1 MGFGSCSNLLGTL
14 RSTHHDTES
23 VAAEIDIT
31 VMVALAILVPLSGI
45 LYLVW
50 QIKTRDLRS
59 WQHYACATSLI
70 VLTSLLLLV
79 AGGRIE
85 SFGLA
90 GNTVKLVDRKLE
102 QIEALT
108 EQNKRMAQK
117 TVELVTQTMSGVR
130 VVEGY
135 DNAAFN
141 SAASDLL
148 KAAGFSSA
156 EIQRFLNKTTKT
168 NAP

>member
-1 MGFGSCSNLLGTL
+1 
-14 RSTHHDTES
+14 
-23 VAAEIDIT
+23 
-31 VMVALAILVPLSGI
+31 MVALAILVPFSGI

-70 VLTSLLLLV
+70 TSLLLLV

-90 GNTVKLVDRKLE
+90 GNTVKLVDQKLE

-117 TVELVTQTMSGVR
+117 TVKLVTQAISGVS

-135 DNAAFN
+135 DNAALN
-141 SAASDLL
+141 NAASDLL

-156 EIQRFLNKTTKT
+156 EIQRFLTKRPRPT
-168 NAP
+168 LHESYTQLAQTIR